1 MDLFQIKKEFNDSNI
16 LICFNGPFSHSI
28 LEEIGIAIRNHLDN
42 ENVTKAAIS
51 DVFSIYI
58 ELTQNARNYIIE
70 RQLPPGEL
78 SSTIVVVARK
88 DETHAVTSGNYILK
102 DDVQPLKERIEQI
115 NAMNADDL
123 KALYKKQLRS
133 ERPEGARGAGIGL
146 IDIARKT
153 SSNMEYN
160 IRPVDDR
167 YDFFSLTA
175 FI

>member
-1 MDLFQIKKEFNDSNI
+1 
-16 LICFNGPFSHSI
+16 
-28 LEEIGIAIRNHLDN
+28 
-42 ENVTKAAIS
+42 VTKAAIS

-102 DDVQPLKERIEQI
+102 EDVQPLKERIEQI

-133 ERPEGARGAGIGL
+133 ERPEGARGAGIGSDRHCEKN
-146 IDIARKT
+146 IV
-153 SSNMEYN
+153 EYG
-160 IRPVDDR
+160 I
-167 YDFFSLTA
+167 
-175 FI
+175 